1 LEDTLVD
8 MTETHVLNDISFPLL
23 FEGVEKKLEIKYKI
37 PQDYPNTL
45 DGLRDIDAQD
55 WSYLLN
61 SFGCQILNT
70 IRNDNFVAYLL
81 SESSLFVYKD
91 KVILKTCG
99 TTRLLSCLPLLEQYA
114 RNAFEGEMNVEY
126 ALFTRRNYKYPEKQ
140 PTPHSCWDEEKCELY
155 KYFPSG
161 KEFIVGSLDKDHFYV
176 FMQDNRPEN
185 EPIEPYST
193 IEIAMNDM
201 ERTSMNHF
209 YKGDNFV
216 SEKETLS
223 DSGISKIIPEDAEI
237 DSLMFNPFGF
247 SLNAILGSSYYT
259 MHITP
264 QKECSYVSYETNRD
278 ANEYNLLSLSRKVV
292 DTFNPQKYTMVMIH
306 SNQFRAVVPTDIFT
320 VKNFSI
326 SPHLELNFYSFV

>member
-1 LEDTLVD
+1 VD

-37 PQDYPNTL
+37 PQEYTL
-45 DGLRDIDAQD
+45 DGLRDIDARD

-70 IRNDNFVAYLL
+70 IENETFVAYLL

-99 TTRLLSCLPLLEQYA
+99 TTRLLSCLGLLEQYA
-114 RNAFEGEMNVEY
+114 RNAFEGEMIVEY

-140 PTPHSCWDEEKCELY
+140 PAPHSCWEEEKAELF
-155 KYFPSG
+155 KYFPMG
-161 KEFIVGSLDKDHFYV
+161 KEFVVGSKDKDHFYV
-176 FMQDNRPEN
+176 FMQDNRDEN

-193 IEIAMNDM
+193 VEIAMNDM
-201 ERTSMNHF
+201 DRNAMNHF
-209 YKGDNFV
+209 YKDENFV
-216 SEKETLS
+216 SEDETLS
-223 DSGISKIIPEDAEI
+223 KSGISKILPEEAKV

-247 SLNAILGSSYYT
+247 SLNAVLDSSYYT

-278 ANEYNLLSLSRKVV
+278 MKDYNFLTLSRKVI
-292 DTFNPQKYTMVMIH
+292 DTFKPEKYTMVMIH
-306 SNQFRAVVPTDIFT
+306 SDQVKTVVPSEIFT
-320 VKNFSI
+320 VKNFRI
-326 SPHLELNFYSFV
+326 SPHLELNFYSFVNKEE

>member
-1 LEDTLVD
+1 VD

-23 FEGVEKKLEIKYKI
+23 FEGVEKKLEVKYKI
-37 PQDYPNTL
+37 PHEYTL
-45 DGLRDIDAQD
+45 DGLRDIDARD

-70 IRNDNFVAYLL
+70 IHNETFVAYLL

-114 RNAFEGEMNVEY
+114 RNAFEGEMIVEY

-140 PTPHSCWDEEKCELY
+140 PAPHSCWEEEKAELM
-155 KYFPSG
+155 KHFPLG
-161 KEFIVGSLDKDHFYV
+161 KEFVVGSTEKDHFYV
-176 FMQDNRPEN
+176 YMQDNRNDN

-193 IEIAMNDM
+193 VEIAMNDM
-201 ERTSMNHF
+201 DRNSMNHF
-209 YKGDNFV
+209 YKGDGFV
-216 SEKETLS
+216 CEDETLS
-223 DSGISKIIPEDAEI
+223 KSGITKILPEEAKV

-247 SLNAILGSSYYT
+247 SLNAIMDSSYYT

-278 ANEYNLLSLSRKVV
+278 MKDYNFLSLSRKVI
-292 DTFNPQKYTMVMIH
+292 DTFKPEKYTMVMIH
-306 SNQFRAVVPTDIFT
+306 SSQVKSVVPSDIFT
-320 VKNFSI
+320 VKNFRI
-326 SPHLELNFYSFV
+326 SPHLELNFYSFVNNE

>member
-1 LEDTLVD
+1 
-8 MTETHVLNDISFPLL
+8 
-23 FEGVEKKLEIKYKI
+23 LEIKYKI
-37 PQDYPNTL
+37 PQDYTL

-61 SFGCQILNT
+61 SFGCRILNT
-70 IRNDNFVAYLL
+70 IKNDGFVAYLL

-114 RNAFEGEMNVEY
+114 RNAFEGEMIIEY

-140 PTPHSCWDEEKCELY
+140 PAPHSCWDEEKGELY
-155 KYFPSG
+155 KHFPLG
-161 KEFIVGSLDKDHFYV
+161 KEFVIGNRDEDHFYV
-176 FMQDNRPEN
+176 FMQDNRPEKD
-185 EPIEPYST
+185 PVEPYST
-193 IEIAMNDM
+193 IEVAMNDM
-201 ERTSMNHF
+201 DRSTMNHF
-209 YKGDNFV
+209 YKNNSFV
-216 SEKETLS
+216 SEQETLS
-223 DSGISKIIPEDAEI
+223 NSGITKIIPEDAEI

-278 ANEYNLLSLSRKVV
+278 MREFNFLGLSRKIIE
-292 DTFNPQKYTMVMIH
+292 TFKPEKYTMVMIH
-306 SNQFRAVVPTDIFT
+306 SNQIKTVAPSEIFT
-320 VKNFSI
+320 VKNFNI
-326 SPHLELNFYSFV
+326 SPHLELSFYSFVNSK